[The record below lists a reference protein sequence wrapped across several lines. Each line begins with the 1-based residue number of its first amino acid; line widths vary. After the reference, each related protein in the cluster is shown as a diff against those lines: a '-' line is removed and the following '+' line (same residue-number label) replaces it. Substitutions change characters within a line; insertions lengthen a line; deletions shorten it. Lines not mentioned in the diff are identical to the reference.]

1 MQTDTSVFGLSPSK
15 TRVLVWGLLVS
26 LVSVSLG
33 LGYTMMEKTDLEN
46 SIHSASN
53 KVTSSIRV
61 SSLSSLSNSYLYIT
75 QNEAITHRDINT
87 IMRQAS
93 DIEDHA
99 RILNILEP
107 EHAELWDQYALFSY
121 YPYVFMHDID
131 QQVYSLG
138 VVPKDSLPLTEDQLA
153 VFTEMKVT
161 VDALLIQS
169 IVLRTA
175 SGGINETAA
184 QETRVLVTDFRRL
197 VDEGY
202 SAFDIA

>member
-15 TRVLVWGLLVS
+15 NRLLVWILLVS

-33 LGYTMMEKTDLEN
+33 LGYTMMENADLEN
-46 SIHSASN
+46 SIQSASN
-53 KVTSSIRV
+53 KVSSSILV

-75 QNEAITHRDINT
+75 QNEAITRRDIST
-87 IMRQAS
+87 IMLQAS

-121 YPYVFMHDID
+121 YEYVFMYDID

-153 VFTEMKVT
+153 VFIDMKTT
-161 VDALLIQS
+161 VDALIAQS
-169 IVLRTA
+169 IVLRTPD
-175 SGGINETAA
+175 GGINETAA
-184 QETRVLVTDFRRL
+184 QETCVLITDFRRL